1 VTAALGA
8 RTIAPLVIVAV
19 LVGLIVLLSLRKRR
33 NP

>member
-8 RTIAPLVIVAV
+8 RTIAPIVV
-19 LVGLIVLLSLRKRR
+19 VVLLVGLIVLLSLRKRR

>member
-8 RTIAPLVIVAV
+8 RTIAPILVVVV
-19 LVGLIVLLSLRKRR
+19 LVGLIVVLSLRKRR

>member
-1 VTAALGA
+1 MTAALGA